1 MMGNQ
6 VISAGHLSYTYNR
19 NPRQSFFLLDKL
31 MNTQGNLFR
40 TSQVKIET
48 KNVFIPARHYFK
60 KTEKANLKVFSGNY
74 RRAVK
79 IEHIF
84 LILP

>member
-60 KTEKANLKVFSGNY
+60 KNGKSKLESF
-74 RRAVK
+74 
-79 IEHIF
+79 
-84 LILP
+84 